1 MMWKYLAF
9 PDETQIAYSDLR
21 EDGTLEVAVE
31 RPVDM
36 GFDSARC
43 LLPAHR
49 WFDVTGFSDEELAEL
64 DSFVRN
70 NAPFIFELAERRA
83 SEQAIA

>member
-1 MMWKYLAF
+1 MMWNYVSL
-9 PDETQIAYSDLR
+9 PDETQIAYSDVH
-21 EDGTLEVAVE
+21 EDGTVTVCVE

-43 LLPAHR
+43 ILPAYR
-49 WFDVTGFSDEELAEL
+49 WEGIEGFNDSEIKKL

-70 NAPFIFELAERRA
+70 NAPLIFELAQRPK
-83 SEQAIA
+83 SEKTVA